1 MKRIVLLLALVV
13 FLLPCGLAA
22 AQAPNTAV
30 VQRTIAMGGA
40 AVNSESYSVVTVIGQ
55 PSAAIV
61 ASSTYKVSGGFLYAR
76 PQASK
81 SDHNLW
87 LPVIRK

>member
-61 ASSTYKVSGGFLYAR
+61 ASSTYKVSGGFLYA
-76 PQASK
+76 
-81 SDHNLW
+81 
-87 LPVIRK
+87 VRKHRRVTTIYGFP